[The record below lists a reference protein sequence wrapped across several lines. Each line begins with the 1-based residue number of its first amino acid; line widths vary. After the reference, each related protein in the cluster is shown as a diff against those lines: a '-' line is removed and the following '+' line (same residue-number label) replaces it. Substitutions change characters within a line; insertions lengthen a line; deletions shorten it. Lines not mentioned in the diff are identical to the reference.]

1 MNKFISLLF
10 LFAFSLS
17 LSLHADSELN
27 ETKTIYQLP
36 DLTVKA
42 TLWNSELYKTEQS
55 VSLIEAQSIK
65 LSGSQHFQ
73 DLIDSIPNLTF
84 TGGTARPRY
93 FQIRGIGE
101 NSQFEGETPDA
112 SVRFLIDDFDFTGL
126 GGSAALFNVQQV
138 EVLRGPQ
145 AGAFGANAAAGSIQI
160 LSKELTKENSRFMQ
174 FSLGNDNLRTA
185 ALSQSGSLNEGQSDS
200 ILYGITLSQTS
211 SDGFVNNQSLNKTD
225 TNAKDEKFALLK
237 FYYEPNNSLTIQPAF
252 IYTNFKNGYDEW
264 SLDNISFTSFS
275 DYPGRDEQQSRG
287 ASLKLTSKKP
297 ATFSFVSITNL
308 LDTNSLYSY
317 DSDWG
322 DNRTSS
328 TKKPEFAVS
337 GFSGHQT
344 IHRDRENFSQEFRI
358 DSAEKMESLH
368 SNKQWTVGAYFST
381 LDEYSNFDYIEAG
394 SLAAKV
400 DSRYQTETTSF
411 YAQLASKL
419 SQKSKLEV
427 GFRYEEHL
435 VDFESHSP
443 ITYYDELKE
452 GSKVKNKDHLRGAK
466 LAFFNELNSQDT
478 LFASITK
485 GYKSGGANSSSFIG
499 TNDPLSYKPEDLMNY
514 ELGIS
519 HLSSDQRFRS
529 KINLF
534 YLERE
539 NAQIRDSVGT
549 TGLFRYFTTNEG
561 DAQHYG
567 LEYQSDWNVKRNL
580 FLHSEIGL
588 LKAKLDDKNRDLAN
602 APSYS
607 YGLKLLYTP
616 ESGYFGSLS
625 LNGSDDYFEENSHNF
640 RRDAFDIVNTSF
652 GFQSDSMT
660 LTFWVNNLFDQNY
673 SKRVFYFD
681 NWNPRHSGARDYHIL
696 NSPRTYGIHLSFNW

>member
-160 LSKELTKENSRFMQ
+160 LSKELTKENSRVMQ

-252 IYTNFKNGYDEW
+252 IYTNFKNGYDD
-264 SLDNISFTSFS
+264 SIS
-275 DYPGRDEQQSRG
+275 
-287 ASLKLTSKKP
+287 
-297 ATFSFVSITNL
+297 
-308 LDTNSLYSY
+308 
-317 DSDWG
+317 
-322 DNRTSS
+322 
-328 TKKPEFAVS
+328 
-337 GFSGHQT
+337 
-344 IHRDRENFSQEFRI
+344 
-358 DSAEKMESLH
+358 
-368 SNKQWTVGAYFST
+368 
-381 LDEYSNFDYIEAG
+381 
-394 SLAAKV
+394 
-400 DSRYQTETTSF
+400 
-411 YAQLASKL
+411 
-419 SQKSKLEV
+419 
-427 GFRYEEHL
+427 
-435 VDFESHSP
+435 
-443 ITYYDELKE
+443 
-452 GSKVKNKDHLRGAK
+452 
-466 LAFFNELNSQDT
+466 
-478 LFASITK
+478 
-485 GYKSGGANSSSFIG
+485 
-499 TNDPLSYKPEDLMNY
+499 
-514 ELGIS
+514 
-519 HLSSDQRFRS
+519 
-529 KINLF
+529 
-534 YLERE
+534 
-539 NAQIRDSVGT
+539 
-549 TGLFRYFTTNEG
+549 
-561 DAQHYG
+561 
-567 LEYQSDWNVKRNL
+567 
-580 FLHSEIGL
+580 
-588 LKAKLDDKNRDLAN
+588 
-602 APSYS
+602 
-607 YGLKLLYTP
+607 
-616 ESGYFGSLS
+616 
-625 LNGSDDYFEENSHNF
+625 
-640 RRDAFDIVNTSF
+640 
-652 GFQSDSMT
+652 
-660 LTFWVNNLFDQNY
+660 
-673 SKRVFYFD
+673 
-681 NWNPRHSGARDYHIL
+681 
-696 NSPRTYGIHLSFNW
+696 

>member
-1 MNKFISLLF
+1 MKTITSTTLLIAF
-10 LFAFSLS
+10 TFSLFAEPK
-17 LSLHADSELN
+17 SE
-27 ETKTIYQLP
+27 ETEAIYQLP

-42 TLWNSELYKTEQS
+42 TLWDSELYETEQS
-55 VSLIEAQSIK
+55 VSLIEAQSIE

-160 LSKELTKENSRFMQ
+160 LSKELTKENSGAIQ
-174 FSLGNDNLRTA
+174 FSIGNDNLRTT
-185 ALSQSGSLNEGQSDS
+185 ALTQSGPLNEGQSDS
-200 ILYGITLSQTS
+200 ILYGITLSQS
-211 SDGFVNNQSLNKTD
+211 SSNGFVNNQSLNKTD
-225 TNAKDEKFALLK
+225 TNAKDEQFALLK
-237 FYYEPNNSLTIQPAF
+237 FYYEPNDSVTIEPAF

-275 DYPGRDEQQSRG
+275 DYPGRDEQRSRG
-287 ASLKLTSKKP
+287 ASFKLTSKKL

-308 LDTNSLYSY
+308 LDTDSLYSY

-328 TKKPEFAVS
+328 TQAEAAS
-337 GFSGHQT
+337 GYDGFQT
-344 IHRDRENFSQEFRI
+344 VDRDRESFSQEFRI
-358 DSAEKMESLH
+358 DSAERLESAH
-368 SNKQWTVGAYFST
+368 SIKQWTIGAYFNK
-381 LDEYSNFDYIEAG
+381 LDEKSKFDYIEGDYEDAEV
-394 SLAAKV
+394 A
-400 DSRYQTETTSF
+400 SRYKTDTAAL
-411 YAQLASKL
+411 YAQIATKINQTSRVEL
-419 SQKSKLEV
+419 
-427 GFRYEEHL
+427 GFRYEEHS
-435 VDFESHSP
+435 VKFESETIEDYAYAP
-443 ITYYDELKE
+443 LMP
-452 GSKVKNKDHLRGAK
+452 GAKVKNTDHLRGAK
-466 LAFFNELNSQDT
+466 LAFFNELNNQDT

-499 TNDPLSYKPEDLMNY
+499 ASDPLSYIPENLMNY

-539 NAQIRDSVGT
+539 NAQIRDSEGT

-580 FLHSEIGL
+580 SLHSEIGL
-588 LKAKLDDKNRDLAN
+588 LKAKLDDRNRDLAN

-640 RRDAFDIVNTSF
+640 RRDAFEVIHASC

-673 SKRVFYFD
+673 SKRVFHFD
-681 NWNPRHSGARDYHIL
+681 NWNPRHIGEKDYHIL
-696 NSPRTYGIHLSFNW
+696 NPPRTYGIHLSYNW

>member
-1 MNKFISLLF
+1 MKTITSTTLLIAF
-10 LFAFSLS
+10 MFSLFAEPK
-17 LSLHADSELN
+17 SE
-27 ETKTIYQLP
+27 ETEAIYQLP

-42 TLWNSELYKTEQS
+42 TLWDSELYKTEQS
-55 VSLIEAQSIK
+55 VSLIEAQSIE

-160 LSKELTKENSRFMQ
+160 LSKELTKENSGAIQ
-174 FSLGNDNLRTA
+174 FSLGNDNLRTT
-185 ALSQSGSLNEGQSDS
+185 ALSQAGPLDEGQSDS

-211 SDGFVNNQSLNKTD
+211 SNGFVKNQFLDRTD

-237 FYYEPNNSLTIQPAF
+237 FYYKPNDSVTVEPAF
-252 IYTNFKNGYDEW
+252 IYTNFNNGYDEW
-264 SLDNISFTSFS
+264 SLQNIPLTTYSNV
-275 DYPGRDEQQSRG
+275 PGRDEQRSRG

-297 ATFSFVSITNL
+297 ATFSFVSITSL
-308 LDTNSLYSY
+308 LDTDSLYSY

-322 DNRTSS
+322 AIQDDYTS
-328 TKKPEFAVS
+328 PILLAES
-337 GFSGHQT
+337 GYSGHQT

-358 DSAEKMESLH
+358 DSAERMESPH

-381 LDEYSNFDYIEAG
+381 LDEYSNFDYIESG

-419 SQKSKLEV
+419 SQKSKLEL
-427 GFRYEEHL
+427 GFRYEEHS

-443 ITYYDELKE
+443 NTYYGTLVE

-499 TNDPLSYKPEDLMNY
+499 ASDPLSYIPEDLMNY

-539 NAQIRDSVGT
+539 NAQIRDSEGT

-567 LEYQSDWNVKRNL
+567 LEYQSDWKFKRNL
-580 FLHSEIGL
+580 SLHSEIGL
-588 LKAKLDDKNRDLAN
+588 LKAKLDDRNRDLAN

-625 LNGSDDYFEENSHNF
+625 LNGSDDYFEENSHDF
-640 RRDAFDIVNTSF
+640 RRDAFEVIHASC

-660 LTFWVNNLFDQNY
+660 LTFWVNNLFEQNY

-681 NWNPRHSGARDYHIL
+681 NWNPSHSGERDYQIQ